1 MSFCYLVVMDNLE
14 ELRGL
19 ALQVDKILKDQLSKY
34 GLEHTLAEVRMYD
47 IKTVGVQGDARTYLY
62 PAEIELRN
70 KEGIIWNEKFSA
82 ELSTRITNEVKGIN
96 RVLYVFAKK

>member
-1 MSFCYLVVMDNLE
+1 MDNTQ

-19 ALQVDKILKDQLSKY
+19 VVQVDKILKDQLQKY
-34 GLEHTLAEVRMYD
+34 GIDYTLAEARIYDVR
-47 IKTVGVQGDARTYLY
+47 TVGVQGDARTYLY

-70 KEGIIWNEKFSA
+70 KDGIIWNEKFTA

-96 RVLYVFAKK
+96 RVLYLFAKK